1 MSRGLFITIEGGEGG
16 GKSTLREALAKA
28 LRAQGRLVVET
39 REPGGTPSAEAIRG
53 LLVRGD
59 ADRWSPLSEALLVN
73 AARADH
79 VARVIRPAL
88 EEGAVV
94 ICDRFCDST
103 MAYQGYAGGLGRA
116 AMEALDA
123 LTIPDTRPDLTLVL
137 DLPVDVG
144 LARAAARRDGEG
156 RFEGKGAAF
165 HEALRAA
172 FLDIA
177 QREPHRCHVLD
188 AQQPAEVVCARAL
201 DLILP
206 RLP

>member
-39 REPGGTPSAEAIRG
+39 REPGGTPGAEAIRG

-188 AQQPAEVVCARAL
+188 AQQPGEVVCARAL